1 MYASPAY
8 QGYATRDQTA
18 ALFAQTMGLVALTAA
33 VFAAGAYA
41 GRHLSEGAAI
51 VSWIAAFVVLMI
63 MSFAAR
69 RSSPA
74 LATGLLVVFGILMG
88 VASAPTLYWYGST
101 DPQIL
106 WQAGGATALFIGVF
120 GAVGYTTRR
129 DLSNVVRFA
138 FFALIALLI
147 FGIAAI
153 FVHIPH
159 ASLIYAIIGLVIFAA
174 LTMGDFQRLRRSKDI
189 ASAPLMA
196 ASIFLDALNVFLFFL
211 RIFGGGRD

>member
-63 MSFAAR
+63 MNFAAR

-74 LATGLLVVFGILMG
+74 LATGLLVVFGILRG
-88 VASAPTLYWYGST
+88 VASAPTLSWYGST

-106 WQAGGATALFIGVF
+106 WQAGGATALFIAVF

-129 DLSNVVRFA
+129 DLSNIVRFA

-174 LTMGDFQRLRRSKDI
+174 LTMGDFQRLRRTKNMN
-189 ASAPLMA
+189 SAPLIA
-196 ASIFLDALNVFLFFL
+196 ASIFLDVLNVFFFFL
-211 RIFGGGRD
+211 RIFSGSRD

>member
-63 MSFAAR
+63 MNFAAR

-106 WQAGGATALFIGVF
+106 WQAGGATALFIAVF

-129 DLSNVVRFA
+129 DLSNIVRFA

-174 LTMGDFQRLRRSKDI
+174 LTMGDFQRLRRTKNMS
-189 ASAPLMA
+189 SAPLIA
-196 ASIFLDALNVFLFFL
+196 ASIFLDVLNVFFFFL
-211 RIFGGGRD
+211 RIFSGSRD

>member
-18 ALFAQTMGLVALTAA
+18 SLFAQTMGLVALTAA

-41 GRHLSEGAAI
+41 GRHLSESAAI

-63 MSFAAR
+63 MRFGAQR
-69 RSSPA
+69 SPA

-106 WQAGGATALFIGVF
+106 WQAGGATALFIAVF

-147 FGIAAI
+147 FGIVLI

-159 ASLIYAIIGLVIFAA
+159 ASLIYAILGLVIFAA
-174 LTMGDFQRLRRSKDI
+174 LTMGDFQRLRRTKNMS
-189 ASAPLMA
+189 SAPLIA
-196 ASIFLDALNVFLFFL
+196 ASIFLDVLNVFFFFL
-211 RIFGGGRD
+211 RIFSGSRD

>member
-74 LATGLLVVFGILMG
+74 LATGLLVVFGFVMG
-88 VASAPTLYWYGST
+88 VASAPSLYWYGST

-106 WQAGGATALFIGVF
+106 WQAGGATALFIAVF

-129 DLSNVVRFA
+129 DLSNIVRFA

-147 FGIAAI
+147 FGIVLI

-159 ASLIYAIIGLVIFAA
+159 ASLIYAILGLVIFAA
-174 LTMGDFQRLRRSKDI
+174 LTMGDFQRLRRTKNMS
-189 ASAPLMA
+189 SAPLIA
-196 ASIFLDALNVFLFFL
+196 ASIFLDVLNVFFFFL
-211 RIFGGGRD
+211 RIFSGSRD

>member
-63 MSFAAR
+63 MNFAAR

-106 WQAGGATALFIGVF
+106 WQAGGATALFIAVF

-147 FGIAAI
+147 FGIVLI

-159 ASLIYAIIGLVIFAA
+159 ASLIYAILGLVIFAA
-174 LTMGDFQRLRRSKDI
+174 LTMGDFQRLRRTKNMS
-189 ASAPLMA
+189 SAPLIA
-196 ASIFLDALNVFLFFL
+196 ASIFLDVLNVFFFFL
-211 RIFGGGRD
+211 RIFSGSRD

>member
-8 QGYATRDQTA
+8 QGSATRDQTA
-18 ALFAQTMGLVALTAA
+18 SLFAQTMGLVALTAA

-63 MSFAAR
+63 MNFAAR

-106 WQAGGATALFIGVF
+106 WQAGGATALFIAVF

-129 DLSNVVRFA
+129 DLSNIVRFA

-147 FGIAAI
+147 FGIVLI

-159 ASLIYAIIGLVIFAA
+159 ASLIYAVLGLVIFAA
-174 LTMGDFQRLRRSKDI
+174 LTMGDFQRLRRTKNMN
-189 ASAPLMA
+189 SAPLIA
-196 ASIFLDALNVFLFFL
+196 ASIFLDVLNVFFFFL
-211 RIFGGGRD
+211 RIFSGSRD

>member
-63 MSFAAR
+63 MNFAAR

-106 WQAGGATALFIGVF
+106 WQAGGATALFIAVF

-129 DLSNVVRFA
+129 DLSNIVRFA

-147 FGIAAI
+147 FGIVLI

-159 ASLIYAIIGLVIFAA
+159 ASLIYAILGLVIFAA
-174 LTMGDFQRLRRSKDI
+174 LTMGDFQRLRRTKNMS
-189 ASAPLMA
+189 SAPLIA
-196 ASIFLDALNVFLFFL
+196 ASIFLDVLNVFFFFL
-211 RIFGGGRD
+211 RIFSGSRD

>member
-63 MSFAAR
+63 MNFAAR

-74 LATGLLVVFGILMG
+74 LATGLVVVFGILMG
-88 VASAPTLYWYGST
+88 IASAPTLYWYGST

-106 WQAGGATALFIGVF
+106 WQAGGATALFIAVF

-147 FGIAAI
+147 FGIVLI

-159 ASLIYAIIGLVIFAA
+159 ASLIYAILGLVIFAA
-174 LTMGDFQRLRRSKDI
+174 LTMGDFQRLRRTKNMS
-189 ASAPLMA
+189 SAPLIA
-196 ASIFLDALNVFLFFL
+196 ASIFLDVLNVFFFFL
-211 RIFGGGRD
+211 RIFSGSRD